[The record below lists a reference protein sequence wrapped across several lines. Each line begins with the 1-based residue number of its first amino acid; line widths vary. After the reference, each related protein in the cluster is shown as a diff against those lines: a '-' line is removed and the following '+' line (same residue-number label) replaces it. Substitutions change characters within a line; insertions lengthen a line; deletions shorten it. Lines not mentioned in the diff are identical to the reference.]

1 MDDYESM
8 QKYSKNSKEVGKRCP
23 LDKPSSD
30 IPPLSYSFILVFECE
45 TNFTLDP
52 RRKLTYLVL

>member
-8 QKYSKNSKEVGKRCP
+8 QKYSKNSKEVG
-23 LDKPSSD
+23 KPSSD